1 MKHRTTSSPLFTA
14 VSLIVALAGV
24 SACSSAPPPAPPA
37 QTAAAGKKVDAT
49 TAGSIAGK
57 VTFDGAQPAA
67 ETIKMTTDPNC
78 VTNAGPN
85 PQSDAVLVGADKSVK
100 NAFVHIKAGLDSGYS
115 FDTPKNPVVLN
126 QVGCVY
132 TPRVVGLQ
140 VGQSIE
146 VVNGD
151 NTLHNVH
158 ALPMQNQEFNQ
169 GQQFRGMKLTKTF
182 TVPEVMVRFKCDVH
196 GWMAAWVGVTTHPF
210 FAITGADGTF
220 ELKGVPPG
228 TYTVEAWHE
237 KFGTRTTQVTV
248 GPSQAQTASFT
259 FTADSK

>member
-1 MKHRTTSSPLFTA
+1 MKLHTTSFTLFTA
-14 VSLIVALAGV
+14 VSLIGLLAGA
-24 SACSSAPPPAPPA
+24 SACSSAPPPAPPTPPA
-37 QTAAAGKKVDAT
+37 SAGKKVDAA

-67 ETIKMTTDPNC
+67 EKIKMTTDPNC

-100 NAFVHIKAGLDSGYS
+100 NAFVYIKAGLDSGYT
-115 FDTPKNPVVLN
+115 FDTPKNSVVLS
-126 QVGCVY
+126 QVGCIY

-140 VGQSIE
+140 VGQSID

-210 FAITGADGTF
+210 FAVTGADGTF

-237 KFGTRTTQVTV
+237 KFGFRTTQVTV

-259 FTADSK
+259 FTADNK

>member
-1 MKHRTTSSPLFTA
+1 MPNTLRLLPAITLLT
-14 VSLIVALAGV
+14 LAA
-24 SACSSAPPPAPPA
+24 ACSGKAPEPSAPPANA
-37 QTAAAGKKVDAT
+37 KHVDASK
-49 TAGSIAGK
+49 AGNVAGRVVLEGAVPENPRIK
-57 VTFDGAQPAA
+57 LEADPYCLRAHPDGARLENFVVSNGGLENVFVYVKDGLGDYYFDVPTEPVKLDQAGCLYVPHVTGLRVKQPL
-67 ETIKMTTDPNC
+67 EISN
-78 VTNAGPN
+78 
-85 PQSDAVLVGADKSVK
+85 SD
-100 NAFVHIKAGLDSGYS
+100 
-115 FDTPKNPVVLN
+115 
-126 QVGCVY
+126 
-132 TPRVVGLQ
+132 
-140 VGQSIE
+140 E
-146 VVNGD
+146 
-151 NTLHNVH
+151 TLHNVH

-237 KFGTRTTQVTV
+237 KFGTRTAQVTV

>member
-1 MKHRTTSSPLFTA
+1 MTGAGRRAFRLNRLRQ
-14 VSLIVALAGV
+14 SL
-24 SACSSAPPPAPPA
+24 
-37 QTAAAGKKVDAT
+37 
-49 TAGSIAGK
+49 
-57 VTFDGAQPAA
+57 
-67 ETIKMTTDPNC
+67 TI
-78 VTNAGPN
+78 
-85 PQSDAVLVGADKSVK
+85 SD
-100 NAFVHIKAGLDSGYS
+100 
-115 FDTPKNPVVLN
+115 
-126 QVGCVY
+126 QV
-132 TPRVVGLQ
+132 PRLLG
-140 VGQSIE
+140 
-146 VVNGD
+146 
-151 NTLHNVH
+151 
-158 ALPMQNQEFNQ
+158 Q